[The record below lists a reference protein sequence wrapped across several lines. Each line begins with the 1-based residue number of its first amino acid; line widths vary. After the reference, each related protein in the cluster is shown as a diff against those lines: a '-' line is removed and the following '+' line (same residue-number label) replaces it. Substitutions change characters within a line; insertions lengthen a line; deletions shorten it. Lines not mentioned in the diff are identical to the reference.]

1 MIPAEEFRKRAAECE
16 LMAKFTRDPQSKDTW
31 RRMAERWTRCAE
43 TFAEHSSAAQ
53 HHDPGTR
60 HRKPSPGW
68 ARHH

>member
-1 MIPAEEFRKRAAECE
+1 
-16 LMAKFTRDPQSKDTW
+16 
-31 RRMAERWTRCAE
+31 MAERWTRCAE
-43 TFAEHSSAAQ
+43 TFAEHSSTAQ